1 MGPRSR
7 STTHGSRIN
16 DDQAWSQKHFHQ
28 VLGFDG
34 LVHSGGCGGTG
45 VLRLVTDAHVV
56 LLRAF
61 HNYIE
66 APLALQVFQI
76 LQRDCRTYIA

>member
-45 VLRLVTDAHVV
+45 VLILLTDALIIR
-56 LLRAF
+56 LLLQYL
-61 HNYIE
+61 HSHIE
-66 APLALQVFQI
+66 DPLSLQLYQI
-76 LQRDCRTYIA
+76 LKCD